1 MPQKKISQYKNKQM
15 INEGRRCSTVCSSD
29 EFGHLE
35 LNPGETDLL
44 ILIVSCRGQQKKN
57 PVTVI
62 TIRIKVDFLQ
72 DKEALHQ

>member
-1 MPQKKISQYKNKQM
+1 MKGGAAVQFAQVTNLVILS
-15 INEGRRCSTVCSSD
+15 
-29 EFGHLE
+29 